1 MVGGERFWE
10 NDLVHL
16 DIGYSVEATEEEHR
30 NSGIYK
36 VGHLMVLNIR
46 VLNA

>member
-1 MVGGERFWE
+1 MGGERFWE

-36 VGHLMVLNIR
+36 VGHHMVLNIR